1 MYNLT
6 PYMRFHPGGIDEL
19 MKAAGREKDGERLFL
34 EVHPWVSWESMLGE
48 CMVGILVGENEAGP
62 GGGNGEDHLE
72 ELD

>member
-6 PYMRFHPGGIDEL
+6 PYMKFHPGGIDEL

-48 CMVGILVGENEAGP
+48 CMVGILVGENEVGP

-72 ELD
+72 EMD